1 MALDGTTMEGMFK
14 DTFGEL
20 VKTTPEFAVWSK
32 DIPYKNQAKVGKN
45 YIFPVQFRRGH
56 GITLQSG
63 ATSLTA
69 FTLNAVKSGQSDDAS
84 VSGSTYVGRESFAYK
99 AVASATGDNKYSFT
113 NIFMNG
119 VEDLVMTANFYKE
132 ALIGYGQTSFGIFN
146 EVSGSSTTATLDLTA
161 ASSAPGLWAQMEGAY
176 IDVYSD
182 TAFGT
187 KRNSN
192 AVIEVTGIDYDP
204 DTGVVALSLLGN
216 ATDIDAI
223 ALGDVAV
230 PRGWYSSGHKS
241 MAGLDKILTNSASIF
256 GIDPATYPAWGGTQ
270 YSCGSTALT
279 FAKLIK
285 ACVAITVRCG
295 MVDDVVKVYCS
306 PATWTDLNNNHA
318 ALRRF
323 SESTKASL
331 DVGTRK
337 ISYYSVTG
345 SVIEI
350 TPHPMCKQG
359 EAFVGITAFACRGG
373 VTDVTFDLNAGET
386 GQNPRFLMELADAA
400 GFEIRCMWDLFV
412 ILEKP
417 KAWVKLIDIV
427 NSF

>member
-1 MALDGTTMEGMFK
+1 
-14 DTFGEL
+14 
-20 VKTTPEFAVWSK
+20 V
-32 DIPYKNQAKVGKN
+32 
-45 YIFPVQFRRGH
+45 
-56 GITLQSG
+56 TLQSG
-63 ATSLTA
+63 STSLTA
-69 FTLNAVKSGQSDDAS
+69 FTLNAVKSGQSDDAI
-84 VSGSTYVGRESFAYK
+84 VTGSTCVGRESFAYK
-99 AVASATGDNKYSFT
+99 AVAAATGDNKYSFT
-113 NIFMNG
+113 NLFMNG

-146 EVSGSSTTATLDLTA
+146 EDGTSATTNNLDLTA

-176 IDVYSD
+176 VDIYSD

-187 KRNSN
+187 KRNSI
-192 AVIEVTGIDYDP
+192 AVMELTGIDYDP
-204 DTGVVALSLLGN
+204 DTGIVNLLLSGN
-216 ATDIDAI
+216 ATDMDSI
-223 ALGDVAV
+223 AVGDVVV

-241 MAGLDKILTNSASIF
+241 MAGLDKILTNSSAIF
-256 GIDPATYPAWGGTQ
+256 DIDPATYPAWGGTQ

-295 MVDDVVKVYCS
+295 MTDDVVKVYVS
-306 PATWTDLNNNHA
+306 PATWTDLNNNQA

-323 SESTKASL
+323 TESTKASADL
-331 DVGTRK
+331 GTRK
-337 ISYYSVTG
+337 ITYYSVTG
-345 SVIEI
+345 SMIEI

-359 EAFVGITAFACRGG
+359 EAFVGITSYATRGG

-386 GQNPRFLMELADAA
+386 GQNERFLLELADAA